1 MKEITMVNNIKV
13 HKYHPKKMG
22 GDYKNG
28 FKKSHNW
35 EIVSHHTMEE
45 IVKECNDGNIKSKR
59 VLNLLKLGPVCV
71 DCKIEGTKWIRTRD
85 AGGGIHL
92 DLYSEDDTLITI
104 DHIIPKSKGGKDHID
119 NMQTMCKVCNE
130 SKGNQIR
137 N

>member
-1 MKEITMVNNIKV
+1 MINDIKNSFR
-13 HKYHPKKMG
+13 PKKLG

-28 FKKSHNW
+28 FRKSHNW
-35 EIVSHHTMEE
+35 KIISRHTMVE
-45 IVKECNDGNIKSKR
+45 IVKEYNDGNIKSVR
-59 VLNLLKLGPVCV
+59 ILNLFKLGFTCV

-92 DLYSEDDTLITI
+92 DLYSEDDTLMTI
-104 DHIIPKSKGGKDHID
+104 DHIIPKSKGGKNHID